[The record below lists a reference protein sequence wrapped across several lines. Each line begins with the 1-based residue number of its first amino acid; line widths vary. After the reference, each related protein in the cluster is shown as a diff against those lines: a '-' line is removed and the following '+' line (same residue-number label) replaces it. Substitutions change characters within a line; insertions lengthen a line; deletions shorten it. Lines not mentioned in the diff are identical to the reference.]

1 MSKSVD
7 KKFGWCF
14 IGTGS
19 LAKTVAKQL
28 LSSGRHEIVSCYT
41 RNPHRGEQFANNFGC
56 DFYKTAEAAMTAPG
70 VDGVYIVTPHNA
82 HYRYAVMALELGKPT
97 LVEKAFTVTSAETDE
112 LISLARERGV
122 YLAEAMWTWFSRS
135 AHGVK
140 AWVDSGKIGRI
151 RSADF
156 TYHIKTT
163 GRNDRHEDKRRAGG
177 ALLDITIYPITY
189 AYRLWGMPIGIE
201 ASGTLRNGIDLGE
214 DIVLTYPDFKVNISA
229 SIDDFRGLEKMRIR
243 GDEGEITSFMYHC
256 TKGATLKS
264 RGRRERLRV
273 SGPLFNSYL
282 DEFDAVSKDIRQ
294 GRVESEFVPL
304 RATSDVMHILDE
316 IRRQIGLTYD
326 DLE

>member
-1 MSKSVD
+1 MIKSVD

-56 DFYKTAEAAMTAPG
+56 DFYKTAEAAMTAPE

-97 LVEKAFTVTSAETDE
+97 LVEKAFTVTATETDE

-135 AHGVK
+135 AQGVK
-140 AWVDSGKIGRI
+140 AWVDSGMIGRI

-214 DIVLTYPDFKVNISA
+214 EITLSYPNFKVNISG
-229 SIDDFRGLEKMRIR
+229 SIDDFRGLEWMRIY
-243 GDEGEITSFMYHC
+243 GEGGEISSFMYHC
-256 TKGATLKS
+256 TKGATCKTK
-264 RGRRERLRV
+264 GRRQRLRV
-273 SGPLFNSYL
+273 GGPLFNSYL
-282 DEFDAVSKDIRQ
+282 DEFDAVARDVRE
-294 GRVESEFVPL
+294 GRRESSLVPL

-316 IRRQIGLTYD
+316 IRRQIGLIYD